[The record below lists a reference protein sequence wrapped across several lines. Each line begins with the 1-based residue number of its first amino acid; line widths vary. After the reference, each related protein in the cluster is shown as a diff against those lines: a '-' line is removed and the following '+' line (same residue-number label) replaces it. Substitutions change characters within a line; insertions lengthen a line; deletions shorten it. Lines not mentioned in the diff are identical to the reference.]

1 MFGVRV
7 QDLSTY
13 FRALADRKR
22 LHIVELLAERDSMT
36 VTQLGEE
43 LRLSQP
49 LISWHLRI
57 LRKAG
62 IISTRRQGR
71 QVWCSLNR
79 PTLSRYQE
87 QIAESLGL
95 DTERAGEGRPRL
107 KAVKTASER

>member
-1 MFGVRV
+1 M

-22 LHIVELLAERDSMT
+22 LRVVELLAERDSMT

-57 LRKAG
+57 LKKAG
-62 IISTRRQGR
+62 IIATRRQGR
-71 QVWCSLNR
+71 QVWCSLDY
-79 PTLSRYQE
+79 PALSDYQD
-87 QIAESLGL
+87 QVADVFGL
-95 DTERAGEGRPRL
+95 NDAPPGMPRGRT
-107 KAVKTASER
+107 KHAITKGA

>member
-1 MFGVRV
+1 MV

-22 LHIVELLAERDSMT
+22 LRVVELLAERDSMT

-57 LRKAG
+57 LKKAG
-62 IISTRRQGR
+62 IVTTRRQGR

-79 PTLSRYQE
+79 PALAEYQE
-87 QIAESLGL
+87 QIGEMFGVNESPSGIP
-95 DTERAGEGRPRL
+95 RAGNKHAMTKG
-107 KAVKTASER
+107 A

>member
-1 MFGVRV
+1 MV

-22 LHIVELLAERDSMT
+22 LRVVELLADRDSMT

-43 LRLSQP
+43 LHLSQP

-57 LRKAG
+57 LKKAG

-71 QVWCSLNR
+71 QVWCSLNY
-79 PTLSRYQE
+79 PALSDYQDE
-87 QIAESLGL
+87 VADMFGL
-95 DTERAGEGRPRL
+95 NGSPPGMARAGATHAITKG
-107 KAVKTASER
+107 A